1 MATSSAP
8 CLPAASVG
16 CDKPTRGP
24 RQSTSLCKTGHPVVR
39 RHRSLLTTNV
49 QQAGQRGHAFSAE
62 GSIRQEREREG
73 EGGREALHEPAA
85 AAAVEGCLWLRGC
98 WWKLLPI
105 GPEALLA
112 SRCLLMGHNQ
122 NTSLA
127 RAGPPTSCSLLVP
140 RAQSPA
146 RRTRQRSRTNLPNCR
161 VIIVGAKESIP
172 SFNKDFVLV
181 DVSSRRSLVFCFLFF
196 SVSGR

>member
-1 MATSSAP
+1 M
-8 CLPAASVG
+8 L
-16 CDKPTRGP
+16 
-24 RQSTSLCKTGHPVVR
+24 SLRKETFGR
-39 RHRSLLTTNV
+39 R
-49 QQAGQRGHAFSAE
+49 
-62 GSIRQEREREG
+62 ERERE
-73 EGGREALHEPAA
+73 REAGRPSTSLQPLLLWKAVCGSVAAGGSCCPLAQGPSWLHA
-85 AAAVEGCLWLRGC
+85 
-98 WWKLLPI
+98 
-105 GPEALLA
+105 GPLLA